1 MWDILLSG
9 WTPDLLALSAWI
21 SWKCAVR
28 PWVDKD
34 TRESAFVVKRVRGGG
49 GWISTTYRV
58 RCLFCGWETNTGRTP
73 AGRCGRCGGH
83 IAQAPA
89 DPVKTARRAPLGGY
103 QPAEKHTKP
112 DPTPAPPPP
121 PGKR

>member
-1 MWDILLSG
+1 MGHTVKWVDACPPGPVSL
-9 WTPDLLALSAWI
+9 DLMEMRGAPLG
-21 SWKCAVR
+21 
-28 PWVDKD
+28 VDKD

-89 DPVKTARRAPLGGY
+89 EPVKTARRAPLGGY
-103 QPAEKHTKP
+103 QPTEKHTKP
-112 DPTPAPPPP
+112 DPTPP
-121 PGKR
+121 PGRK